1 MKIRNLLLIA
11 FIGLFAAACSKNAG
25 NFTGKSKMKTQQD
38 SASYA
43 LGANVAN
50 SLSSRSGVE
59 ELNYTAFINGMK
71 DVFED
76 KDLKIEKQSQNKII
90 QGYLSDLRKKRNEKN
105 LKEGQA
111 FLEKNKKKEG
121 IETTESGLQYKV
133 IEEGQG
139 ESPGEYDTV
148 KVHYTGTNIDDEVFD
163 SSKERG
169 KPVEFP
175 VNRVIPGWTEGLQLM
190 KEGAKY
196 KFFIPSELAYGER
209 APRGSDIEPNE
220 TLIFEV
226 ELLEVKEGEK
236 PDESQQKK
244 MQQMKKKIQR

>member
-11 FIGLFAAACSKNAG
+11 FIGLFAASCGKNAG
-25 NFTGKSKMKTQQD
+25 NFTGESKMKTQQD

-50 SLSSRSGVE
+50 SLNSRSGVE

-76 KDLKIEKQSQNKII
+76 EDLKIAKQSQNKVI
-90 QGYLSDLRKKRNEKN
+90 QGYLSELKEKRNQKN
-105 LKEGQA
+105 LKEGQE
-111 FLEKNKKKEG
+111 FLKKNKEKEG
-121 IETTESGLQYKV
+121 VKTTESGLQYKV
-133 IEEGQG
+133 VEEGQG

-148 KVHYTGTNIDDEVFD
+148 KVHYTGKNIDDEVFD
-163 SSKERG
+163 SSEERG
-169 KPVEFP
+169 EPVEFP

-190 KEGAKY
+190 KTGAKY
-196 KFFIPSELAYGER
+196 KFFIPAELAYGER

-226 ELLEVKEGEK
+226 ELLEVTEGEK
-236 PDESQQKK
+236 PDESEQKK

>member
-11 FIGLFAAACSKNAG
+11 FIGLFAAACSKSGG
-25 NFTGKSKMKTQQD
+25 NLTGKSKIKTQQD

-76 KDLKIEKQSQNKII
+76 KELKIEKGSQNQII
-90 QGYLSDLRKKRNEKN
+90 QSYLSDLRKKRNQKN
-105 LKEGQA
+105 LEEGKK
-111 FLEKNKKKEG
+111 FLEENKKKEG
-121 IETTESGLQYKV
+121 IKTTETGLQYKV
-133 IEEGQG
+133 IEEGKG
-139 ESPGEYDTV
+139 ESPREYDTV
-148 KVHYTGTNIDDEVFD
+148 KVHYTGKNIDDEVFD
-163 SSKERG
+163 SSEERG

-196 KFFIPSELAYGER
+196 KFFIPAELAYGQR
-209 APRGSDIEPNE
+209 APRGSEIEPNE

-226 ELLEVKEGEK
+226 ELLEVKKGEK
-236 PDESQQKK
+236 PEEGKQKQMQQK
-244 MQQMKKKIQR
+244 IRR